1 MTNQRFDPS
10 KDQADNRQTPRRRA
24 PLWVKGFLIAAVVL
38 VVTFGVM
45 HLSGGMVMNH
55 TP

>member
-1 MTNQRFDPS
+1 MTDSSRRPDS
-10 KDQADNRQTPRRRA
+10 SSITSRQTPPHKT
-24 PLWVKGFLIAAVVL
+24 PLWVKGFLIAAAVL
-38 VVTFGVM
+38 VVGFAVI